1 MSTVTSADRPD
12 RRASGGS
19 ASVWSFSRT
28 GTRIEKALLGSDA
41 GLYGAAYLPFQREAA
56 YRVPTTS

>member
-1 MSTVTSADRPD
+1 MLAEVNSRSFT
-12 RRASGGS
+12 
-19 ASVWSFSRT
+19 FSRT

-41 GLYGAAYLPFQREAA
+41 GLYGAAYLPFQAKAA